1 MKTDGNI
8 PAAASVRI
16 ETERLVLRVAG
27 RAEMEAAIAAEADPG
42 VRKAYGE
49 MLEGCLGNPGDWA
62 WHAMWSIELRD
73 GTRVGDLCFKG
84 PPRAAG
90 VPEIGYGI
98 LDAHRGHGFATEAV
112 RAAVD
117 WALRRPGVDAV
128 EAEAEA
134 GNAASQRVLE
144 KCGFVPAGRMGAEG
158 PRFVLERGRKESP

>member
-1 MKTDGNI
+1 M
-8 PAAASVRI
+8 PP
-16 ETERLVLRVAG
+16 VL
-27 RAEMEAAIAAEADPG
+27 
-42 VRKAYGE
+42 
-49 MLEGCLGNPGDWA
+49 
-62 WHAMWSIELRD
+62 
-73 GTRVGDLCFKG
+73 
-84 PPRAAG
+84 
-90 VPEIGYGI
+90 
-98 LDAHRGHGFATEAV
+98 HRSEAV